1 MTETTPTHKA
11 VRPPGDVGHLSRLLQ
26 QWADKAPEETGTVG
40 RLRRLVGVTV
50 VARMLDGLQDDVGVE
65 RIGFKGGS
73 ALELQFGF
81 RARAS
86 KDLDAAYRGELDEGL
101 QLIRERLATGWNGFT
116 AAVDDPEEVTR
127 AGITPPPLRTKSK
140 LRYRGRPFVTI
151 PFEMAVAEG
160 RSMSE
165 PERLPSAVQL
175 EPVQLEG
182 PEMIS
187 FLPIRYQIAQKLHAC
202 TEDVG
207 EPPNQRVRDLHD
219 LLLIEEL
226 AVDAGDYPAVREACI
241 EIFEGRHRHAWPPT
255 ITVWPGWDQ
264 LWSNLVSDEGLTL
277 ALREAVTSVEAFVAA
292 VDAAGS
298 DIQSTNP

>member
-1 MTETTPTHKA
+1 MTETTPTPKP

-26 QWADKAPEETGTVG
+26 LWADKAPEETGTAG

-50 VARMLDGLQDDVGVE
+50 VARMLDGLQDDEGLE

-73 ALELQFGF
+73 ALELRFGF

-101 QLIRERLATGWNGFT
+101 QLIRQRLATGWNGFT
-116 AAVDDPEEVTR
+116 AVVDDPEEVTR
-127 AGITPPPLRTKSK
+127 AGISPPPLRTKLK
-140 LRYRGRPFVTI
+140 LRYKHRPFVTI
-151 PFEMAVAEG
+151 PFEVAAAEG

-165 PERLPSAVQL
+165 PELLPSAVHL

-182 PEMIS
+182 PEMIA

-226 AVDAGDYPAVREACI
+226 AVETGDYPAVREACV
-241 EIFEGRHRHAWPPT
+241 EIFEVRRKHTWPPT
-255 ITVWPGWDQ
+255 ITTWPGWDQ
-264 LWSNLVSDEGLTL
+264 LWANLASDEGLTMTL
-277 ALREAVTSVEAFVAA
+277 EEAVASVKAFVAG

-298 DIQSTNP
+298 HSQPTNS